1 MKTFG
6 EILNKIYSQPE
17 LIDKL
22 KTAFD
27 EYTDDEKNA
36 VLIALD
42 EIWEELTPLNPN
54 ENNFK
59 VRPMSFNTVASTVAY
74 NMPYGKIKRIKESTS
89 TSKMAEVP
97 TLDELTA
104 QSGKPTRFSLECNSI
119 NLYPTPD
126 AVYTVNVKYF
136 TDYKATNGAVTPV
149 DQETLELETDVLNIP
164 DYLENHFI
172 ITLGYKTGMNISSS
186 PASDE
191 EYTHWSNNYDK
202 ALKLLKLKSNRS
214 TNPPSFV

>member
-6 EILNKIYSQPE
+6 QILDQVYSQPE

-42 EIWEELTPLNPN
+42 EIWEEFDYP
-54 ENNFK
+54 FK
-59 VRPMSFNTVASTVAY
+59 ERQTSFNTAASTVAY
-74 NMPYGKIKRIKESTS
+74 DLPYGKLKSLKESTS
-89 TSKMAEVP
+89 TYGMTESN
-97 TLDELTA
+97 TLDNLSTR
-104 QSGKPTRFSLECNSI
+104 SGIPTKYSIECNKI

-126 AVYTVNVKYF
+126 AVYTVNTKYY
-136 TDYKATNGAVTPV
+136 TDYKATDGAEAPAEK
-149 DQETLELETDVLNIP
+149 DTLALETDVLNIP
-164 DYLENHFI
+164 EYLENHFI
-172 ITLGYKTGMNISSS
+172 ITLGYKTGMNISSA

-191 EYTHWSNNYDK
+191 EYTHWSNNYAN
-202 ALKLLKLKSNRS
+202 ALRVLKLKSNRS
-214 TNPPSFV
+214 ASSPSFV